1 VATALLCWGIAV
13 GGGYAVAR
21 WWPGLGP
28 GGPWTVASI
37 YGVILGVFMFARFK
51 AGGWK
56 SIRLDSQ
63 DAIAKVRGFEVQ
75 AATQVSGQ

>member
-1 VATALLCWGIAV
+1 V

-21 WWPGLGP
+21 LRPDWGP

-37 YGVILGVFMFARFK
+37 YGVILGIFMFVRFK

-56 SIRLDSQ
+56 SIRLDRS
-63 DAIAKVRGFEVQ
+63 DASAKVQGFEVLSSAQ
-75 AATQVSGQ
+75 ASSGQ